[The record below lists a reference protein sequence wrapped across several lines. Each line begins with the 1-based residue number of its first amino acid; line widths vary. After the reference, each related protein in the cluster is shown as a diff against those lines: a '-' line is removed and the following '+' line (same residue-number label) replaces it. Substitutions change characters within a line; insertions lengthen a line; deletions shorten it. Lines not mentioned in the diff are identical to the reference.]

1 MGAAVGI
8 QCLCLND
15 WSEHDHAVWGSRRL
29 CDLAR
34 SVDRLAPRSVA
45 VRSPLLGKAGFCERC
60 FMPSLSDFSSV
71 SLIFCYFCFIL
82 PRFSSLSWAHHPL
95 LSRFC
100 LLTRRLALQQARCA
114 IRGRVNRREVKQVYN
129 KYKPKKRHLP
139 PSQPFEPHEQFLDFV
154 VVLVSLTSLA
164 TAEGGT

>member
-95 LSRFC
+95 LSRFR

-114 IRGRVNRREVKQVYN
+114 IRGLY
-129 KYKPKKRHLP
+129 KYTGDNPGVAYL
-139 PSQPFEPHEQFLDFV
+139 QTAQG
-154 VVLVSLTSLA
+154 A
-164 TAEGGT
+164 T

>member
-95 LSRFC
+95 LSRFR

-114 IRGRVNRREVKQVYN
+114 IRGSFSEYHSV
-129 KYKPKKRHLP
+129 
-139 PSQPFEPHEQFLDFV
+139 PSSEEAQLHRKDGLEFYDFRFD
-154 VVLVSLTSLA
+154 LS
-164 TAEGGT
+164 GDGIW